1 MIASAL
7 IPRFK
12 LQWLPSTEQ
21 FDVEAWLKAEF
32 ENEDNRN
39 SDSQNENEEE
49 NKDKVDDFFGDILSN
64 SYSAMSDEQLNNFLH
79 SNNKDLKMIFNFP
92 KVLKKF
98 LYYNTG
104 LPSSASVERLFSTGG
119 NIMSLKRFS
128 LTDNMFETLV
138 MLKQNKTY
146 I

>member
-12 LQWLPSTEQ
+12 LQWLPNTEQ
-21 FDVEAWLKAEF
+21 FGVEAWLKAEF
-32 ENEDNRN
+32 ENENNEN

-49 NKDKVDDFFGDILSN
+49 NKDKVNDFFGDIVSN
-64 SYSAMSDEQLNNFLH
+64 SYSVMSNQQLNDFLH
-79 SNNKDLKMIFNFP
+79 SNNTDIKMIFNFP
-92 KVLKKF
+92 KVLNKF

-119 NIMSLKRFS
+119 NIMTLKRFS
-128 LTDNMFETLV
+128 LTDNMFETLI
-138 MLKQNKTY
+138 MLKLNKTY
-146 I
+146 F

>member
-1 MIASAL
+1 
-7 IPRFK
+7 
-12 LQWLPSTEQ
+12 
-21 FDVEAWLKAEF
+21 
-32 ENEDNRN
+32 
-39 SDSQNENEEE
+39 
-49 NKDKVDDFFGDILSN
+49 
-64 SYSAMSDEQLNNFLH
+64 
-79 SNNKDLKMIFNFP
+79 MIFNFP

-104 LPSSASVERLFSTGG
+104 LPSSASVECLFSTGG

>member
-1 MIASAL
+1 VIASAL

-12 LQWLPSTEQ
+12 LQWLPNTEQ

-64 SYSAMSDEQLNNFLH
+64 SYSAMSDEQLN
-79 SNNKDLKMIFNFP
+79 
-92 KVLKKF
+92 
-98 LYYNTG
+98 T
-104 LPSSASVERLFSTGG
+104 FST
-119 NIMSLKRFS
+119 F
-128 LTDNMFETLV
+128 
-138 MLKQNKTY
+138 
-146 I
+146 

>member
-12 LQWLPSTEQ
+12 LQWLPNTEQ
-21 FDVEAWLKAEF
+21 FDVESWLKAEF

-49 NKDKVDDFFGDILSN
+49 NKDKVNDFFGDILSN
-64 SYSAMSDEQLNNFLH
+64 SYSAMYDEQLNNFLH
-79 SNNKDLKMIFNFP
+79 SNNKDLKMIFNFS

-104 LPSSASVERLFSTGG
+104 LLSSASVERLFSTGG

>member
-1 MIASAL
+1 VIASAL

-12 LQWLPSTEQ
+12 LQWLPNTEQ

-49 NKDKVDDFFGDILSN
+49 NKDNVDDFFGDILSN

>member
-12 LQWLPSTEQ
+12 LQWLPNTEK

>member
-1 MIASAL
+1 VIASAL